1 MHRYLLKP
9 AAALRGTAALPASKS
24 ICNRAL
30 LLARLAGGGWVV
42 ENPSDCDDT
51 RALVRGLATTGGTVD
66 VGAAG
71 TAMRFLTVWLCTQP
85 GEYLITGSRRMLE
98 RPIGILVDALR
109 SLGARVAYAGC
120 EGYPPLRIAGG
131 ALRGGT
137 VEVAASVS
145 SQYISALLMVAP
157 TLAGG
162 LRLRL
167 TGEVASRPYIDMTL
181 ALMRRFGADARW
193 EDARTLYVAPGSYAA
208 TGRFGVEADW
218 SAASYW
224 YEAVALTSD
233 AGAWVCLP
241 GLTADSLQGDAVVSR
256 LFAPL
261 GVATRFG
268 EAGLELTKT
277 PPAAGR
283 VEIDFAACPDLAQ
296 TLTVTCAM
304 LGRPFRFTGLASLKI
319 KETDRMEA
327 LCRELAKLG
336 VVLTEEGGDTLLW
349 DGRRC
354 KAGAQ
359 PVIETYDDHRM
370 AMAFAPAALCRP
382 LVIER
387 PEVVAKSY
395 PGYWDDYARLLGPVE
410 EAGGEVRS
418 L

>member
-9 AAALRGTAALPASKS
+9 TAALRGTAALPASKS

-30 LLARLAGGGWVV
+30 LLARLAGGGWTV

-162 LRLRL
+162 LRLHL

-193 EDARTLYVAPGSYAA
+193 TDERTIVVAPVPYAA
-208 TGRFGVEADW
+208 AGRFGVEADW

-233 AGAWVCLP
+233 AGARVCLP

-256 LFAPL
+256 LFGPL

-268 EAGLELTKT
+268 EGGVELTKAQ
-277 PPAAGR
+277 PAAGR

-336 VVLTEEGGDTLLW
+336 VALTEEGGHTLLW
-349 DGRRC
+349 DGRRGE
-354 KAGAQ
+354 AATL
-359 PVIETYDDHRM
+359 PVIHTYDDHRM
-370 AMAFAPAALCRP
+370 AMAFAPAALCIP
-382 LVIER
+382 LAVER

-395 PGYWDDYARLLGPVE
+395 PGYWADYARLLGPVE
-410 EAGGEVRS
+410 QAGGEECSR
-418 L
+418 

>member
-9 AAALRGTAALPASKS
+9 TAALRGTAALPASKS

-30 LLARLAGGGWVV
+30 LLARLAGGGWTV

-85 GEYLITGSRRMLE
+85 GRHVITGSPRMLE

-109 SLGARVAYAGC
+109 RLGARVTYAGR
-120 EGYPPLRIAGG
+120 EGYPPLCIEGG
-131 ALRGGT
+131 ALRGGALD
-137 VEVAASVS
+137 VAASVS

-157 TLAGG
+157 TLPGG
-162 LRLRL
+162 LRLHL

-193 EDARTLYVAPGSYAA
+193 TDERTIVVAPVPYAA
-208 TGRFGVEADW
+208 AGRFGVEADW

-224 YEAVALTSD
+224 YEAMALTPD
-233 AGAWVCLP
+233 AGAKVWLP
-241 GLTADSLQGDAVVSR
+241 GLAADSLQGDAVVSR
-256 LFAPL
+256 LFGPL

-268 EAGLELTKT
+268 EGGVELTKAQ
-277 PPAAGR
+277 PAAGR
-283 VEIDFAACPDLAQ
+283 VDIDFTACPDLAQ

-327 LCRELAKLG
+327 LRRELAKLG
-336 VVLTEEGGDTLLW
+336 VALTEEGGHTLLW
-349 DGRRC
+349 DGRRGE
-354 KAGAQ
+354 AATL
-359 PVIETYDDHRM
+359 PVIHTYDDHRM
-370 AMAFAPAALCRP
+370 AMAFAPAALCIP
-382 LVIER
+382 LAVER

-395 PGYWDDYARLLGPVE
+395 PGYWADYAGLLGPVE
-410 EAGGEVRS
+410 QAGGEECSR
-418 L
+418 

>member
-181 ALMRRFGADARW
+181 ALMRCFGADARW

-233 AGAWVCLP
+233 AGARVCLP

>member
-9 AAALRGTAALPASKS
+9 TAALRGTAALPASKS

-30 LLARLAGGGWVV
+30 LLARLAGGGWTV

-109 SLGARVAYAGC
+109 RLGARVAYAGR
-120 EGYPPLRIAGG
+120 EGYPPLCIEGG
-131 ALRGGT
+131 ALRGGALD
-137 VEVAASVS
+137 VAASVS

-157 TLAGG
+157 TLPGG
-162 LRLRL
+162 LRLHL

-193 EDARTLYVAPGSYAA
+193 TDERTIVVAPVPYAA
-208 TGRFGVEADW
+208 AGRFGVEADW

-224 YEAVALTSD
+224 YEAMVLTPD
-233 AGAWVCLP
+233 AGAKVWLP
-241 GLTADSLQGDAVVSR
+241 GLAADSLQGDAVVSR
-256 LFAPL
+256 LFGPL

-268 EAGLELTKT
+268 EGGVELTKAQ
-277 PPAAGR
+277 PAAGR
-283 VEIDFAACPDLAQ
+283 VNIDFTACPDLAQ

-327 LCRELAKLG
+327 LRRELAKLG
-336 VVLTEEGGDTLLW
+336 VALTEEGGHTLLW
-349 DGRRC
+349 DGRRGE
-354 KAGAQ
+354 AATL
-359 PVIETYDDHRM
+359 PVIHTYDDHRM
-370 AMAFAPAALCRP
+370 AMAFAPAALCIP
-382 LVIER
+382 LAVER

-395 PGYWDDYARLLGPVE
+395 PGYWADYARLLGPVE
-410 EAGGEVRS
+410 QAGGEECSR
-418 L
+418 